1 MTLPSDLTS
10 ASDTDLDQ
18 IVRYASPI
26 VLRGLLYQLTGDE
39 AIAGTPV
46 EPVSTGVFTAMGVTD
61 RLAVDVLRSRAASFL
76 KGVRDERRNSWALD
90 EGRLSRSIALTAGE
104 DIPQED
110 IELWVE
116 ELGLN
121 PFARGVDARPE
132 LEGGSPSDFRV
143 LVIGAGMM
151 GINAGV
157 QLKNAGI
164 SFEIVDKNA
173 DPGGTWFENRYPGCR
188 VDTPS
193 RAYTL
198 ICGTQYTHPYMFN
211 PRKENQRYL
220 EWIVGEYGLRRYMA
234 LSTEV
239 TSLVWDEESQE
250 WEVRA
255 QGPEGAK
262 VWRVNAVITAVGLL
276 NRPNIPVLDGS
287 EEFAGAIFHS
297 ANWPSNFQVDGKRIA
312 VIGSGC
318 SGYQMFPEIART
330 AGHTYLFQR
339 TPSWVFET
347 SRYLSKLPPEV
358 NWLER
363 NFPYYQ
369 NFTRLRFRWL
379 HGPAIQGR
387 VFDRDPAVSERV
399 RSQRL
404 EFMQEKLGTRPD
416 LLQRMLP
423 CYPPHASRPVLVDRE
438 YGVYDAL
445 LADNTSLVTSPISRI
460 TSSSILDASGEEHP
474 VDAIVLATGF
484 RANDFLSPMHV
495 VGRNGATTEA
505 LWAGDGARAYLG
517 TMLPGFPNF
526 FMVYGPNTNPVSGAG
541 NPAIHEMV
549 TRFIIQNLVHLVN
562 TDARTIE
569 PTSEGYRIYNEELDA
584 AERTKVYVG
593 SGVRNYYNNEHGRS
607 ATNSPF
613 DARKVWSWLRDPSGK
628 YRSDAATR
636 KHTAGSAVAPYFGN
650 DLVVR

>member
-1 MTLPSDLTS
+1 MTLRSELTS
-10 ASDTDLDQ
+10 ASDTELDQ
-18 IVRYASPI
+18 VVKYASPI
-26 VLRGLLYQLTGDE
+26 VLRGLLYQLTGEE
-39 AIAGTPV
+39 AIAETPV
-46 EPVSTGVFTAMGVTD
+46 ESESTGVFTAMGVTD
-61 RLAVDVLRSRAASFL
+61 RAAIDFLRSRAAGLL
-76 KGVRDERRNSWALD
+76 KELRDEGRSSWTLD

-104 DIPQED
+104 AIPAED

-116 ELGLN
+116 ELGLD
-121 PFARGVDARPE
+121 PFARGVQAQPE
-132 LEGGSPSDFRV
+132 PERRSPSDFRV

-157 QLKNAGI
+157 QLKHAGMN
-164 SFEIVDKNA
+164 FEIVDKNA
-173 DPGGTWFENRYPGCR
+173 EIGGTWFANRYPGCR

-198 ICGTQYTHPYMFN
+198 ICGTNYTHPYTFN
-211 PRKENQRYL
+211 PREENQRYL
-220 EWIVGEYGLRRYMA
+220 EWIVSKYDLRQYVT
-234 LSTEV
+234 LSMEV
-239 TSLVWDEESQE
+239 TSLVWDGERQE

-262 VWRVNAVITAVGLL
+262 VWRVSAVITAVGLL

-287 EEFAGAIFHS
+287 DEFEGPIFHS
-297 ANWPSNFQVDGKRIA
+297 ANWPSNFEVDGKRIA

-318 SGYQMFPEIART
+318 SGYQMFPEIARS

-347 SRYLSKLPPEV
+347 SRYLRKLPAEV
-358 NWLER
+358 NWLEQ
-363 NFPYYQ
+363 NLPYYQ
-369 NFTRLRFRWL
+369 NFMRLRFRWI
-379 HGPAIQGR
+379 HGPVIQGR
-387 VFDRDPAVSERV
+387 VFNRDPEASERV

-404 EFMQEKLGTRPD
+404 KFMREKLGTRPD
-416 LLQRMLP
+416 LLQSMLP
-423 CYPPHASRPVLVDRE
+423 SYPPHASRPVLVDRE
-438 YGVYDAL
+438 YGIYDAL
-445 LADNTSLVTSPISRI
+445 LADNASLVTAPISRI
-460 TSSSILDASGEEHP
+460 TPNSILDASGEEHP

-484 RANDFLSPMHV
+484 RANDFLAPMHI

-505 LWAGDGARAYLG
+505 LWAPDGARAYLG
-517 TMLPGFPNF
+517 TMLPDFPNF
-526 FMVYGPNTNPVSGAG
+526 FMVYGPNTNPLGGGG

-549 TRFIIQNLVHLVN
+549 TRFIIQNLMLLAN

-569 PTSEGYRIYNEELDA
+569 PTSDGYRVYNEELDA

-593 SGVRNYYNNEHGRS
+593 SGVTNYFTNEHGRS

-613 DARKVWSWLRDPSGK
+613 DARRMWSWLRDPSGK
-628 YRSDAATR
+628 YRADAATH
-636 KHTAGSAVAPYFGN
+636 KHTAASAVAPYFGN